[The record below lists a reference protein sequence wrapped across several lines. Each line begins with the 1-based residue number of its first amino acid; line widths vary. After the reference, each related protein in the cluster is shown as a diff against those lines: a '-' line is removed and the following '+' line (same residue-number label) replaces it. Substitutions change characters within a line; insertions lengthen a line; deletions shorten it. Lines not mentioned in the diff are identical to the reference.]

1 MPSKAEGITPIALLR
16 FTMPFLKTANI
27 GICSCFILLDFLEIL
42 SDGVCV
48 MANNEEFG
56 KCSDPLFEWINAE
69 CERIKNDSSMSE
81 VEKDLRE
88 TELAQL
94 HGLSDPVRY
103 SDYMHQNFLNR
114 IKAGKSFYNK
124 LPLVHHK
131 TSSTVK

>member
-1 MPSKAEGITPIALLR
+1 
-16 FTMPFLKTANI
+16 
-27 GICSCFILLDFLEIL
+27 
-42 SDGVCV
+42 

-69 CERIKNDSSMSE
+69 HNRIESNFSLSENERDERFRELHQLSM
-81 VEKDLRE
+81 
-88 TELAQL
+88 
-94 HGLSDPVRY
+94 LSQPSRY

-114 IKAGKSFYNK
+114 IKSGKSFYNK

>member
-1 MPSKAEGITPIALLR
+1 MSDVISTMELKEGY
-16 FTMPFLKTANI
+16 N
-27 GICSCFILLDFLEIL
+27 SLE
-42 SDGVCV
+42 
-48 MANNEEFG
+48 EQEFY
-56 KCSDPLFEWINAE
+56 EWMHSE
-69 CERIKNDSSMSE
+69 WRRIKNDSSMSE